1 MAFIVQAMDRP
12 DSHEVRQGNRA
23 AHLAFLEKAGD
34 KVLLAG
40 PLLTEEGDMAGSLLI
55 VDFESI
61 GIVRRWLAD
70 DPYTRADLFAT
81 VSITAFK
88 PVIANFGQK

>member
-12 DSHEVRQGNRA
+12 DSHEVRQGSRA
-23 AHLAFLEKAGD
+23 AHLAFLEKAGA

-40 PLLTEEGDMAGSLLI
+40 PLLTEDGEMAGSLLI

-61 GIVRRWLAD
+61 EAVKRWLVD
-70 DPYTRADLFAT
+70 DPYTRADLFET
-81 VSITAFK
+81 VAISAFK
-88 PVIANFGQK
+88 PVITNFGHK